1 MDDRSYVDLP
11 PFDGWLF
18 VAYYTLYTSFRY
30 IWIMMVSG
38 MPVSSL
44 PVAALALAAFW
55 LWTLL
60 KAMPGICAIM
70 AMW

>member
-1 MDDRSYVDLP
+1 MMVNLP

-18 VAYYTLYTSFRY
+18 VAYHTLHTGFRY
-30 IWIMMVSG
+30 LWIMMCSG
-38 MPVSSL
+38 VPVSAL

-55 LWTLL
+55 LWVMHRCIPALGL
-60 KAMPGICAIM
+60 VL